1 MKNDTAILKQR
12 AARYASRTTSAETLN
27 QLSVIGFHLH
37 PEVYAIDYD
46 YVKEVRTVLEFT
58 AIPGTPNYIMGVIS
72 FRGNMLSVVNL
83 KTFFGLKE
91 KGLTEFN
98 KLIIIG
104 KGNFEFGIMTDGIL
118 GNLLLDQN
126 NLNVPPLT
134 LSETGS
140 AFIKAV
146 SSEGIILLDTEKILN
161 SKQLIIEK

>member
-1 MKNDTAILKQR
+1 MKNEIAIMKQR
-12 AARYASRTTSAETLN
+12 AVRYASRTKDPETHN

-37 PEVYAIDYD
+37 PEIYAIDYE
-46 YVKEVRTVLEFT
+46 YVKEVRTVIELT
-58 AIPGTPNYIMGVIS
+58 SIPGTPNFIMGIVN

-118 GNLLLDQN
+118 GNLLLDQTK
-126 NLNVPPLT
+126 LNSPPLT

-161 SKQLIIEK
+161 SKQLIIEQ